1 MPWDNI
7 PIGHML
13 HQMGNRRIAEPTSA
27 ETKSPFATVAF
38 LLAKNFPKGHV
49 GQANLDFFLFF
60 SLFRFNRSSR
70 FMFILGM
77 NRSTPLSKLSII
89 VPNGQTQLQN
99 IDPNKNIKKK
109 KSNTAAE
116 SDKRSHDN

>member
-27 ETKSPFATVAF
+27 ETKIPFATVAF
-38 LLAKNFPKGHV
+38 LFAKNFAKGHV
-49 GQANLDFFLFF
+49 GQANRDFFLFF

-70 FMFILGM
+70 FMFVLGM
-77 NRSTPLSKLSII
+77 NRSTPLSKPSMI
-89 VPNGQTQLQN
+89 VPNGQAQLQN
-99 IDPNKNIKKK
+99 IDPNKIIRTK
-109 KSNTAAE
+109 KSNTATE